1 MPKVNVH
8 KTNVHKVDALPDVMP
23 VLSPGKHRNPR
34 QGACFMEFASYLAGE
49 RWSDHPDCTHP
60 LLAFL
65 ARGVNDF
72 SSDEA
77 RGKLVPLIPSV
88 IGLNGSDARL
98 DAVIALRAAT
108 CAIPVASESRQRAL
122 ATGILSCERMFS
134 DLDQHPGPEVERRIR
149 AALQTAPAAWV
160 WAREFESLR
169 GTRKRSLSFTRAG
182 RAIVS
187 TAVLGIAQACVNDSD
202 ARLHELLALAVDD
215 VVAVLGEQPAPVQTN
230 TVRQTVRPDEFA
242 DSNR

>member
-1 MPKVNVH
+1 MPTIDTPKL
-8 KTNVHKVDALPDVMP
+8 DSSPDVMP

-49 RWSDHPDCTHP
+49 RWSDHPACTHP

-72 SSDEA
+72 TSDAA

-88 IGLNGSDARL
+88 IGLNGTDPLVDVMIS
-98 DAVIALRAAT
+98 LRSAA
-108 CAIPVASESRQRAL
+108 CAIPVASEARQRAL
-122 ATGILSCERMFS
+122 ATGLLSCQQALD
-134 DLDQHPGPEVERRIR
+134 DLGVSRDDPSARRVIQ
-149 AALQTAPAAWV
+149 ALRSAPMAWR

-169 GTRKRSLSFTRAG
+169 GKRRHNLSFTRAG

-187 TAVLGIAQACVNDSD
+187 TAVLGISQACIDD
-202 ARLHELLALAVDD
+202 ADDRLHELLARAIDDTAALLAPTPFPS
-215 VVAVLGEQPAPVQTN
+215 AVPQGSPVP
-230 TVRQTVRPDEFA
+230 VG
-242 DSNR
+242 

>member
-1 MPKVNVH
+1 MPS
-8 KTNVHKVDALPDVMP
+8 TYTPELDCSPDVMP

-49 RWSDHPDCTHP
+49 RWSDHPPCTHP

-77 RGKLVPLIPSV
+77 RGRLVPLIPSV
-88 IGLNGSDARL
+88 IGLNGSDPRIDL
-98 DAVIALRAAT
+98 VIALRSAA

-122 ATGILSCERMFS
+122 ATGLLSCEQMLGELGMS
-134 DLDQHPGPEVERRIR
+134 GDTAVGRRITDSLASAPR
-149 AALQTAPAAWV
+149 ARE
-160 WAREFESLR
+160 WAQEFESLR
-169 GTRKRSLSFTRAG
+169 GKHRRSLSFTRAG

-187 TAVLGIAQACVNDSD
+187 TAVLGIAQACIDD
-202 ARLHELLALAVDD
+202 ADDRLYELLSLAIDDTAQLARPRGETPAAPQSATMPELAV
-215 VVAVLGEQPAPVQTN
+215 T
-230 TVRQTVRPDEFA
+230 R
-242 DSNR
+242 

>member
-1 MPKVNVH
+1 MPK
-8 KTNVHKVDALPDVMP
+8 TYTPSSPDMMP

-49 RWSDHPDCTHP
+49 RWSDHPTCTHP

-77 RGKLVPLIPSV
+77 RGRLVPLIPSV
-88 IGLNGSDARL
+88 IGLNSSDPLL
-98 DAVIALRAAT
+98 DVVISLRSAS

-122 ATGILSCERMFS
+122 ATGILSCKRMFE
-134 DLDQHPGPEVERRIR
+134 DLGVEPDEAT
-149 AALQTAPAAWV
+149 AALITDSLAMAPQAWE
-160 WAREFESLR
+160 WASEFEALR
-169 GTRKRSLSFTRAG
+169 GNHRRSLSFTRAG

-187 TAVLGIAQACVNDSD
+187 TAVLGISQACIDDAD
-202 ARLHELLALAVDD
+202 ARLHELLTLAIDDTARLMGPKPNSVETREPAL
-215 VVAVLGEQPAPVQTN
+215 
-230 TVRQTVRPDEFA
+230 
-242 DSNR
+242 SH

>member
-1 MPKVNVH
+1 M
-8 KTNVHKVDALPDVMP
+8 KTSTSKLSESPDVMP

-49 RWSDHPDCTHP
+49 RWSDHPVCTHP

-77 RGKLVPLIPSV
+77 RSRLVPMIPSV
-88 IGLNGSDARL
+88 IGLNSGDPQL
-98 DAVIALRAAT
+98 DVMIALRSAS

-122 ATGILSCERMFS
+122 ATGILSCERMLS
-134 DLDQHPGPEVERRIR
+134 DLGIAPDAATELRIR
-149 AALQTAPAAWV
+149 SALEQAPQAWE
-160 WAREFESLR
+160 WAQEFESLR
-169 GTRKRSLSFTRAG
+169 GGHKRSMSFTRAG

-187 TAVLGIAQACVNDSD
+187 TAVLGIAQACVDNAD
-202 ARLHELLALAVDD
+202 ARLHDLLALAIKDTETLLGI
-215 VVAVLGEQPAPVQTN
+215 VARPVEVPALPALT
-230 TVRQTVRPDEFA
+230 R
-242 DSNR
+242 

>member
-1 MPKVNVH
+1 MA
-8 KTNVHKVDALPDVMP
+8 KTLSPEFDSSPDLMP

-49 RWSDHPDCTHP
+49 RWSDHPSCTHP

-77 RGKLVPLIPSV
+77 RTRLVPLIPSV
-88 IGLNGSDARL
+88 IGVNGSDPKIDL
-98 DAVIALRAAT
+98 LIALRAAS

-122 ATGILSCERMFS
+122 ATGLLSCQHMID
-134 DLDQHPGPEVERRIR
+134 DLGLSTDIR
-149 AALQTAPAAWV
+149 LISRLTDALAQAPSARD
-160 WAREFESLR
+160 WAKEFESLR
-169 GTRKRSLSFTRAG
+169 GKHRRSLSFTRAG

-187 TAVLGIAQACVNDSD
+187 TAVLGIAQACISDSD
-202 ARLHELLALAVDD
+202 ARLYDLLALSIDD
-215 VVAVLGEQPAPVQTN
+215 VTEVAAARGAEAPARVEAPAQES
-230 TVRQTVRPDEFA
+230 PMFA
-242 DSNR
+242 R